1 MTTLK
6 TAARET
12 NHCDACPLHEFHCLN
27 YSKHQVKLSDVTI
40 GSAPISFAFVVCG
53 PFQIT
58 LYPTNHKM
66 EHPKLQNGIAYL
78 C

>member
-6 TAARET
+6 AAAWET
-12 NHCDACPLHEFHCLN
+12 CDACALRELHSIKYN
-27 YSKHQVKLSDVTI
+27 KHQVKLRDFTI
-40 GSAPISFAFVVCG
+40 RSAPISFAFVVCG

-66 EHPKLQNGIAYL
+66 EHPQLQTVISDL